1 MCGKKNGAVSGDHFT
16 GHIAQK
22 LSLGLA
28 YYVCVLAI
36 FVHWL
41 SLLLSILFFPNIQ
54 VQSKLLFG
62 MLHEALLIY
71 YT

>member
-28 YYVCVLAI
+28 YYVCVDSQFCSLA
-36 FVHWL
+36 VVTTEYPVL
-41 SLLLSILFFPNIQ
+41 SKYSNA
-54 VQSKLLFG
+54 K
-62 MLHEALLIY
+62 
-71 YT
+71 

>member
-1 MCGKKNGAVSGDHFT
+1 MGRLVVIILQDILHRSYPWDWRT
-16 GHIAQK
+16 M
-22 LSLGLA
+22 
-28 YYVCVLAI
+28 YVLIAI